1 MPLVPVGQRSIFKDL
16 RRTIRYMT
24 ISSNRRFKAMILIKK
39 PAGEHCGISFDC
51 VAALGNEQYSW
62 MDLLTMFFG
71 FDLAGFCVCPKCLT
85 LGEVAELIK
94 FRK

>member
-1 MPLVPVGQRSIFKDL
+1 MPLVLVGQGLILKE
-16 RRTIRYMT
+16 RRKTIRYMT
-24 ISSNRRFKAMILIKK
+24 ISLSKRFKETILMEKQ
-39 PAGEHCGISFDC
+39 AGEHCGIWFDC